1 MIKFANGFWN
11 WAKGGDWDSADVEQY
26 YQEIF
31 GKMKN
36 KVTIK
41 KESEVSISQNFCDYV
56 NSKLRVNILDS
67 FDNQWYCVI
76 VSVNGQVLF
85 TSETYKRK
93 ASIKKMLKNNFPNI
107 KIV

>member
-36 KVTIK
+36 KLTIK
-41 KESEVSISQNFCDYV
+41 KESEVNLPQNFCDYV
-56 NSKLRVNILDS
+56 NTSVKAQILQSD
-67 FDNQWYCVI
+67 DGQWYCI
-76 VSVNGQVLF
+76 LIAKNGQDLF

>member
-1 MIKFANGFWN
+1 
-11 WAKGGDWDSADVEQY
+11 
-26 YQEIF
+26 
-31 GKMKN
+31 MKN

-41 KESEVSISQNFCDYV
+41 KESEVNLPSDYV
-56 NSKLRVNILDS
+56 KSSIRAQILES
-67 FDNQWYCVI
+67 FDLQWYCVI

>member
-1 MIKFANGFWN
+1 
-11 WAKGGDWDSADVEQY
+11 
-26 YQEIF
+26 
-31 GKMKN
+31 MKN

-41 KESEVSISQNFCDYV
+41 KESEVNLPQNFCDYV
-56 NSKLRVNILDS
+56 KSSIRAEILESLDL
-67 FDNQWYCVI
+67 QWYCVI

-93 ASIKKMLKNNFPNI
+93 ASIKKMLKNNFPNL

>member
-1 MIKFANGFWN
+1 MQSYK
-11 WAKGGDWDSADVEQY
+11 S
-26 YQEIF
+26 
-31 GKMKN
+31 
-36 KVTIK
+36 
-41 KESEVSISQNFCDYV
+41 SI
-56 NSKLRVNILDS
+56 RANILES

-93 ASIKKMLKNNFPNI
+93 ASIKKMLKKNFPNI

>member
-1 MIKFANGFWN
+1 
-11 WAKGGDWDSADVEQY
+11 
-26 YQEIF
+26 
-31 GKMKN
+31 MKN

-41 KESEVSISQNFCDYV
+41 KESEVNIPQKFCDYV
-56 NSKLRVNILDS
+56 KSNLRAKILES

-76 VSVNGQVLF
+76 ISVNGQVLF

-93 ASIKKMLKNNFPNI
+93 ASIKKMLKNNFPNL

>member
-1 MIKFANGFWN
+1 
-11 WAKGGDWDSADVEQY
+11 
-26 YQEIF
+26 
-31 GKMKN
+31 MKN

-41 KESEVSISQNFCDYV
+41 KESEVNLPSDYV
-56 NSKLRVNILDS
+56 KSSIRANILES
-67 FDNQWYCVI
+67 FDGQWYCVI

-93 ASIKKMLKNNFPNI
+93 ASIVKMLKKNFPNL

>member
-1 MIKFANGFWN
+1 MSKQTAVEWLFRKLWDEPKDKLTWCALLKL
-11 WAKGGDWDSADVEQY
+11 AKE
-26 YQEIF
+26 
-31 GKMKN
+31 
-36 KVTIK
+36 
-41 KESEVSISQNFCDYV
+41 KESEVSISQKFCDYV
-56 NSKLRVNILDS
+56 NSSLRVNILDS

>member
-1 MIKFANGFWN
+1 
-11 WAKGGDWDSADVEQY
+11 
-26 YQEIF
+26 
-31 GKMKN
+31 MKN

-41 KESEVSISQNFCDYV
+41 KESEVNLPSDYV
-56 NSKLRVNILDS
+56 KSSIRANILESLDL
-67 FDNQWYCVI
+67 QWYCVI

-93 ASIKKMLKNNFPNI
+93 SSIKKMLKNNFPNL